1 MIQKLKELSKDTA
14 IYGISTIIGRFLGF
28 LLIPFYTNV
37 LSTAEFGIYSY
48 IYAFLGFFNVVYI
61 YGMDAAF
68 MKYHSLAE
76 DSEKKDTFSTPF
88 LFVLF
93 SSIIFS
99 AFFLLFRYQ
108 IGGLLQIQ
116 NEYKHLISYF
126 SLILLFD
133 AVVLIP
139 FANLRLQRK
148 SKKFAAIKIT
158 NILLNLGLNFI
169 LIINFG
175 MGIEGIFISNLVSS
189 AVTFLILIP
198 DIFTNLSFTIVTKKL
213 KIMLKFAL
221 PYLPASFAAMMVQV
235 IDVPIVRFL
244 TNDDTLGIY
253 RANYKLGIFMMLV
266 VSMFQYAWQPFFLSN
281 AKEKDAKE
289 LFSKVLTLFVVAAS
303 LLWVVLALFIDNIAA
318 FEFLPGRSLI
328 GKEYLSGVHIVPI
341 ILLGYLFFGMYVN
354 FQAGLYIEEKTKYF
368 PLVTGI
374 GAAANVIVNF
384 LLIPVW
390 GIYGAAVA
398 TLVSYFVMAA
408 GLFIVAQ
415 RFYKINY
422 EYSKII
428 KVLVL
433 ILIITYTYYY
443 LFLLGILLFL
453 YKILLLV
460 FFILSLFGLNIIQSE
475 DVKKTLKAFAKK

>member
-253 RANYKLGIFMMLV
+253 RANYKLCIFMMLV

>member
-1 MIQKLKELSKDTA
+1 
-14 IYGISTIIGRFLGF
+14 
-28 LLIPFYTNV
+28 
-37 LSTAEFGIYSY
+37 
-48 IYAFLGFFNVVYI
+48 
-61 YGMDAAF
+61 
-68 MKYHSLAE
+68 
-76 DSEKKDTFSTPF
+76 
-88 LFVLF
+88 
-93 SSIIFS
+93 
-99 AFFLLFRYQ
+99 
-108 IGGLLQIQ
+108 
-116 NEYKHLISYF
+116 
-126 SLILLFD
+126 
-133 AVVLIP
+133 
-139 FANLRLQRK
+139 
-148 SKKFAAIKIT
+148 
-158 NILLNLGLNFI
+158 
-169 LIINFG
+169 
-175 MGIEGIFISNLVSS
+175 
-189 AVTFLILIP
+189 
-198 DIFTNLSFTIVTKKL
+198 
-213 KIMLKFAL
+213 MLKFAL